1 MYLRSQFEEEYDFF
15 PVTYMLPFDM
25 LAFKREFV
33 KKKPEIEPEA
43 IVVVENQIQIIENK
57 EPNSSSVLEE
67 LSVSTTVN
75 LVEASP
81 KPTGPVIVD

>member
-43 IVVVENQIQIIENK
+43 IVVVEN
-57 EPNSSSVLEE
+57 
-67 LSVSTTVN
+67 
-75 LVEASP
+75 
-81 KPTGPVIVD
+81 